1 MSEVSVIDKK
11 NRRFNVSE
19 GTLARHPL
27 MALSILNLSHSILF
41 RGQNKSIHNLDSL
54 TMRKKRMLSL
64 IAIKKTLYVLQRRVT
79 S

>member
-11 NRRFNVSE
+11 NRRFKVSE
-19 GTLARHPL
+19 GTLARHWPRATDPL

-54 TMRKKRMLSL
+54 TMRKERILSL
-64 IAIKKTLYVLQRRVT
+64 IAI
-79 S
+79 

>member
-1 MSEVSVIDKK
+1 MSDVSVIDKK

-27 MALSILNLSHSILF
+27 MALY
-41 RGQNKSIHNLDSL
+41 KSIAFNP
-54 TMRKKRMLSL
+54 
-64 IAIKKTLYVLQRRVT
+64 VQRPKQEY